1 MSGGLVDLPENVRA
15 LLPHSQK
22 MTLQESANGS
32 MSSRSRTVEDDDNN
46 NSDAT
51 VDEDFKLHNL
61 SGGDSVGN
69 ILQERGNLHTEP
81 MKKAGLKTGFP
92 LLRPKKLLSRLFPGL
107 LAPDYSKKP
116 MKLGSLPGK
125 RTNPYSIP

>member
-1 MSGGLVDLPENVRA
+1 MSGGLVDLPENVCA

-22 MTLQESANGS
+22 VTLQESANGS
-32 MSSRSRTVEDDDNN
+32 MSSRGTVEDDDN

-51 VDEDFKLHNL
+51 VDEDFKLHKL

-69 ILQERGNLHTEP
+69 ISQERGNLNTEP

-107 LAPDYSKKP
+107 LAPDYSSGIDCKFR
-116 MKLGSLPGK
+116 LVNCTS
-125 RTNPYSIP
+125 TNSNVFL